1 MNRADYMA
9 ALRRA
14 LSVLPEEERANALR
28 YYEEY
33 FDDAGPENEA
43 KAIEELGEPAKV
55 AAQILADYR
64 ELTAVPHAQPIK
76 EKRRWRGISPLL
88 LIVLVLLAIPI
99 GLPLVFGAG
108 ATVLGVLLAIVVTV
122 LAVIFAVLLILYGIP
137 LALICGGAVIALLS
151 CTLWATP
158 ANALDTLGNGLAAF
172 AAGKDYAAWLQAS
185 AAALAETMGES
196 GTLYAR
202 TADLP
207 LLQGKLPAGVALTAD
222 DTITL
227 GGLRAANPATGLAA
241 DDTLEARLDAQ
252 HDWFLQNA
260 GLEITI

>member
-88 LIVLVLLAIPI
+88 LIVLVLLA
-99 GLPLVFGAG
+99 
-108 ATVLGVLLAIVVTV
+108 
-122 LAVIFAVLLILYGIP
+122 VLLILYGIP

-158 ANALDTLGNGLAAF
+158 ANALVTLGNGLAAF
-172 AAGKDYAAWLQAS
+172 AAGI
-185 AAALAETMGES
+185 
-196 GTLYAR
+196 
-202 TADLP
+202 
-207 LLQGKLPAGVALTAD
+207 LLGLLSIKLSILFVPPVFRAFVAV
-222 DTITL
+222 
-227 GGLRAANPATGLAA
+227 LRAPFNWIRNRCRRTGGG
-241 DDTLEARLDAQ
+241 
-252 HDWFLQNA
+252 NV
-260 GLEITI
+260 

>member
-137 LALICGGAVIALLS
+137 LALICGGAVITVLS
-151 CTLWATP
+151 CTLWATYI
-158 ANALDTLGNGLAAF
+158 L
-172 AAGKDYAAWLQAS
+172 
-185 AAALAETMGES
+185 
-196 GTLYAR
+196 
-202 TADLP
+202 
-207 LLQGKLPAGVALTAD
+207 
-222 DTITL
+222 
-227 GGLRAANPATGLAA
+227 
-241 DDTLEARLDAQ
+241 
-252 HDWFLQNA
+252 
-260 GLEITI
+260 

>member
-76 EKRRWRGISPLL
+76 
-88 LIVLVLLAIPI
+88 
-99 GLPLVFGAG
+99 LPLVFGAG

-158 ANALDTLGNGLAAF
+158 ANALVTLGNGLAAF
-172 AAGKDYAAWLQAS
+172 AAGI
-185 AAALAETMGES
+185 
-196 GTLYAR
+196 
-202 TADLP
+202 
-207 LLQGKLPAGVALTAD
+207 LLGLLSIKLSILFVPPVFRAFVAV
-222 DTITL
+222 
-227 GGLRAANPATGLAA
+227 LRAPFNWIRNRCRRTGGG
-241 DDTLEARLDAQ
+241 
-252 HDWFLQNA
+252 NA
-260 GLEITI
+260 

>member
-88 LIVLVLLAIPI
+88 LIVCWCCSP
-99 GLPLVFGAG
+99 
-108 ATVLGVLLAIVVTV
+108 
-122 LAVIFAVLLILYGIP
+122 
-137 LALICGGAVIALLS
+137 S
-151 CTLWATP
+151 
-158 ANALDTLGNGLAAF
+158 
-172 AAGKDYAAWLQAS
+172 
-185 AAALAETMGES
+185 
-196 GTLYAR
+196 
-202 TADLP
+202 
-207 LLQGKLPAGVALTAD
+207 
-222 DTITL
+222 
-227 GGLRAANPATGLAA
+227 
-241 DDTLEARLDAQ
+241 RLDCRSYSAQ
-252 HDWFLQNA
+252 VQPCLACFWRSL
-260 GLEITI
+260 

>member
-1 MNRADYMA
+1 MA

-88 LIVLVLLAIPI
+88 PIVLVLLAIPI

-108 ATVLGVLLAIVVTV
+108 ATVLGVLLAVVLTV

-137 LALICGGAVIALLS
+137 LSLICGGAVIALLS

-158 ANALDTLGNGLAAF
+158 ANALVTLGNGLAAF
-172 AAGKDYAAWLQAS
+172 AAGI
-185 AAALAETMGES
+185 
-196 GTLYAR
+196 
-202 TADLP
+202 
-207 LLQGKLPAGVALTAD
+207 LLGLLSIKLSILFVPPVFRAFVAV
-222 DTITL
+222 
-227 GGLRAANPATGLAA
+227 LRAPFNWIRNRCRRTGGG
-241 DDTLEARLDAQ
+241 
-252 HDWFLQNA
+252 NV
-260 GLEITI
+260 

>member
-158 ANALDTLGNGLAAF
+158 ANALVTLGNGLAAF
-172 AAGKDYAAWLQAS
+172 AAGILLGLLSIKLSILFVPPVSPTVCRCSAPLSPCCVRRLTGFATDAAIQEVEMYEKAHYCLRCRA
-185 AAALAETMGES
+185 G
-196 GTLYAR
+196 AR
-202 TADLP
+202 TRTDNGRSCARRTV
-207 LLQGKLPAGVALTAD
+207 LQRVL
-222 DTITL
+222 
-227 GGLRAANPATGLAA
+227 
-241 DDTLEARLDAQ
+241 
-252 HDWFLQNA
+252 
-260 GLEITI
+260 

>member
-88 LIVLVLLAIPI
+88 LIVLVLLASRSDCRSYSAQVQPC
-99 GLPLVFGAG
+99 
-108 ATVLGVLLAIVVTV
+108 LACFWRS
-122 LAVIFAVLLILYGIP
+122 L
-137 LALICGGAVIALLS
+137 
-151 CTLWATP
+151 
-158 ANALDTLGNGLAAF
+158 
-172 AAGKDYAAWLQAS
+172 
-185 AAALAETMGES
+185 
-196 GTLYAR
+196 
-202 TADLP
+202 
-207 LLQGKLPAGVALTAD
+207 
-222 DTITL
+222 
-227 GGLRAANPATGLAA
+227 
-241 DDTLEARLDAQ
+241 
-252 HDWFLQNA
+252 
-260 GLEITI
+260 

>member
-64 ELTAVPHAQPIK
+64 ELTAVPHTQPIK

-108 ATVLGVLLAIVVTV
+108 ATVLGVLLAIVATV
-122 LAVIFAVLLILYGIP
+122 LAVIFAVLLISVRHSACADLRRSRDYR
-137 LALICGGAVIALLS
+137 AVLH
-151 CTLWATP
+151 TVG
-158 ANALDTLGNGLAAF
+158 DT
-172 AAGKDYAAWLQAS
+172 
-185 AAALAETMGES
+185 GERARHTRQRT
-196 GTLYAR
+196 GCLCRRYPAR
-202 TADLP
+202 TAVH
-207 LLQGKLPAGVALTAD
+207 QAEHSVCAAGVPRLCR
-222 DTITL
+222 
-227 GGLRAANPATGLAA
+227 RAACAV
-241 DDTLEARLDAQ
+241 
-252 HDWFLQNA
+252 
-260 GLEITI
+260 

>member
-158 ANALDTLGNGLAAF
+158 ANALVTLGNGLAA
-172 AAGKDYAAWLQAS
+172 
-185 AAALAETMGES
+185 
-196 GTLYAR
+196 
-202 TADLP
+202 LP
-207 LLQGKLPAGVALTAD
+207 PVSCSD
-222 DTITL
+222 CC
-227 GGLRAANPATGLAA
+227 PSS
-241 DDTLEARLDAQ
+241 
-252 HDWFLQNA
+252 
-260 GLEITI
+260 